1 MLEYKVATCTLHAL
15 NLTLSVPIE
24 NILGKSGLQLQ
35 TMLQLLFTAY
45 NLTQQYR
52 SSEWKLLWETCTGII
67 WHKMKKPVL
76 SRWDSVLEGADH
88 VLKRKGEWMSISLRI
103 AQVEDYGSTKHTIA
117 SFLTSYLEEKMLI
130 SHLQL
135 VSAYGSAW
143 FLRHFNWQKHVDDKT
158 LCPGFLS
165 VHEPIRFFVQT
176 RDLEN
181 LTKNWKTMGEF
192 QDYITEFD
200 DSNSTYTKDALF
212 NAFLNLAQNRHDKHF
227 QQWNDIFYFALAA
240 DSLPA
245 THITRWL
252 LEKTSD
258 LN

>member
-24 NILGKSGLQLQ
+24 NILGKSGLQLR

-67 WHKMKKPVL
+67 WHEMKKPVL

-88 VLKRKGEWMSISLRI
+88 LLKRKGEWMSISLRI

-135 VSAYGSAW
+135 VSAYAKAW
-143 FLRHFNWQKHVDDKT
+143 FLHHFN
-158 LCPGFLS
+158 
-165 VHEPIRFFVQT
+165 
-176 RDLEN
+176 
-181 LTKNWKTMGEF
+181 
-192 QDYITEFD
+192 
-200 DSNSTYTKDALF
+200 
-212 NAFLNLAQNRHDKHF
+212 
-227 QQWNDIFYFALAA
+227 
-240 DSLPA
+240 
-245 THITRWL
+245 
-252 LEKTSD
+252 
-258 LN
+258 